1 MPSVNG
7 LKTNVSEW
15 PLGKVTAT
23 VGAPLADLS
32 EINENLG
39 VLTEAVEAKANNEKD
54 SESTFIVSEGLTM
67 IRGMTSI
74 LIEKLQVCW
83 RKYMRI
89 CNEEDNWDVWT
100 VVKYFHFIGN
110 GDPREYMFIHR

>member
-1 MPSVNG
+1 M
-7 LKTNVSEW
+7 
-15 PLGKVTAT
+15 
-23 VGAPLADLS
+23 ADLS

-74 LIEKLQVCW
+74 LIEKLQVC
-83 RKYMRI
+83 
-89 CNEEDNWDVWT
+89 
-100 VVKYFHFIGN
+100 
-110 GDPREYMFIHR
+110 